1 MNFNGKKAIYLQIA
15 DYICDKVLL
24 GEYKEEERVPSVR
37 ETAADVEVNSN
48 TVMRAYD
55 WLQSHDIIYTKRGLG
70 YFVSTGA
77 QQAIQSLRKTEFVE
91 ELVPDLLRTM
101 QTLGIGVDEL
111 TQLLTKANRQ
121 AV

>member
-91 ELVPDLLRTM
+91 ESVPDLLRTM